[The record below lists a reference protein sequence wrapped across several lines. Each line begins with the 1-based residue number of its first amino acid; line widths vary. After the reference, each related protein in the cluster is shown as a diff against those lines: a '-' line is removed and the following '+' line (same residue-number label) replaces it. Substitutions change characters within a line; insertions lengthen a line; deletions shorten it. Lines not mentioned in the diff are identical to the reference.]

1 MSFFRSLN
9 RSAAT
14 GTVVAAALGLA
25 GIGTAL
31 SPLLAPLAAPP
42 GARAQGTPGLV
53 EFRWD
58 NSRDYRRLYF
68 FMTETQRLKR
78 SEYYLILK
86 PKDRNTAI
94 LKLSV
99 GIPKSFDVDIDP
111 KNVQLC
117 YMKEGGMLA
126 RTRCEKVIPAVVE
139 VSKDSTAVEIFPETP
154 VPVGKTIGVYMN
166 LFNPFNVGMYQFNA
180 LAQAP
185 GDVPISGYLGSWLI
199 QIDPPNN

>member
-53 EFRWD
+53 AFRWD

-126 RTRCEKVIPAVVE
+126 RTRCEKVIPGQHGRRDLPRDTGARGQNHRRVHESVQ
-139 VSKDSTAVEIFPETP
+139 P
-154 VPVGKTIGVYMN
+154 V
-166 LFNPFNVGMYQFNA
+166 QR
-180 LAQAP
+180 
-185 GDVPISGYLGSWLI
+185 GDVSVQCVGPGPRRCADLGLSGQLA
-199 QIDPPNN
+199 DPD

>member
-86 PKDRNTAI
+86 PKDRN
-94 LKLSV
+94 
-99 GIPKSFDVDIDP
+99 
-111 KNVQLC
+111 KN
-117 YMKEGGMLA
+117 
-126 RTRCEKVIPAVVE
+126 IH
-139 VSKDSTAVEIFPETP
+139 I
-154 VPVGKTIGVYMN
+154 
-166 LFNPFNVGMYQFNA
+166 YQ
-180 LAQAP
+180 Q
-185 GDVPISGYLGSWLI
+185 
-199 QIDPPNN
+199 